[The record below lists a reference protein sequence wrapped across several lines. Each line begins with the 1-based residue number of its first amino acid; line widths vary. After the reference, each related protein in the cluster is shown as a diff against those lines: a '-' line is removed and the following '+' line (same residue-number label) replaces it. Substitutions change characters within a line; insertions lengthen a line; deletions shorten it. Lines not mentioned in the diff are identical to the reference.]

1 MEGKTIGSIVIVI
14 IVLVG
19 GWFLFS
25 GTSKNAP
32 TTSDQT
38 PAVQTPAG
46 TNTTTTTS
54 TTTTSTTPSGVTVV
68 YGNQG
73 FSPSSVTVPLGTTVT
88 FVKQASDEMWI
99 ASDPHPTHQGYDG
112 TTRSQHCALGYAGPA
127 PFDECSAGTAFS
139 FTFSKVGTWGYHN
152 HGNPGDKGTIIVVP
166 ATSTATIT
174 ATTTIQV
181 N

>member
-1 MEGKTIGSIVIVI
+1 MNRNSIGVI
-14 IVLVG
+14 IVLIIVIVG
-19 GWFLFS
+19 GWFLLK
-25 GTSKNAP
+25 GTPTSAP

-38 PAVQTPAG
+38 PAVQTPAV

-73 FSPSSVTVPLGTTVT
+73 FSPQSVTIPLGTIVT
-88 FVKQASDEMWI
+88 FVNQSSDEMWI

-112 TTRSQHCALGYAGPA
+112 TTRSQHCVAGYNGPA
-127 PFDECSAGTAFS
+127 PFDECSAGTSSYS
-139 FTFSKVGTWGYHN
+139 FTFLKAGTWGYHN
-152 HGNPGDKGTIIVVP
+152 HGAPGDRGTIIVTAA
-166 ATSTATIT
+166 ATP
-174 ATTTIQV
+174 